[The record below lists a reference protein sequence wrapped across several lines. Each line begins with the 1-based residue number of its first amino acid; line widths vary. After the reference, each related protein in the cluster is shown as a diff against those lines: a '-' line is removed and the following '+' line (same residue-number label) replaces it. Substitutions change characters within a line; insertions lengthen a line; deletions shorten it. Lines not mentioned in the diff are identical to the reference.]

1 MVLKGDVINIEA
13 HHYQAAKKIVEKIV
27 QQIIKSKGIFSI
39 SVAGESGS
47 GKSEIAKALQEEFKK
62 YSVSSLILQ
71 QDDYFFLPPRSND
84 KKRRTDF
91 YWIGPQEVR
100 LDLINEHIQQ
110 LKTGAKSIT
119 KPLVLYN
126 EDMITEET
134 VSIGDSK
141 VIVVEGTYTSLLRNI
156 DHNIFILRTKF
167 DTLES
172 RKKRSR
178 AAHELDEFTDK
189 VLEKEHKIISEHKS
203 LANTIIS
210 RTYEVSFIS

>member
-1 MVLKGDVINIEA
+1 LKGDVINIET
-13 HHYQAAKKIVEKIV
+13 HHYQAADKIV
-27 QQIIKSKGIFSI
+27 QKIIQKIKNSEGIFSI

-47 GKSEIAKALQEEFKK
+47 GKSETAKALQEEFKK
-62 YSVSSLILQ
+62 YSVSSIILQ
-71 QDDYFFLPPRSND
+71 QDDYFFLPPKSND
-84 KKRRTDF
+84 TKRRTDF
-91 YWIGPQEVR
+91 NWIGPQEVR
-100 LDLINEHIQQ
+100 LDLINEHLQQ
-110 LKTGAKSIT
+110 LKTGVKSIL
-119 KPLVLYN
+119 KPLVHYK

-134 VSIGDSK
+134 VSMGDNK
-141 VIVVEGTYTSLLRNI
+141 VIIVEGTYTSLLRNI
-156 DHNIFILRTKF
+156 DHKIFISRNKF

-210 RTYEVSFIS
+210 KTYVVKFIS

>member
-1 MVLKGDVINIEA
+1 MKGDVINIEA
-13 HHYQAAKKIVEKIV
+13 HHIQAAKKIVEKIV
-27 QQIIKSKGIFSI
+27 QKITSSEKIYII

-47 GKSEIAKALQEEFKK
+47 GKSEMAKALQEEFIK
-62 YSVSSLILQ
+62 YSVSSIILQ

-84 KKRRTDF
+84 KKRRKDF
-91 YWIGPQEVR
+91 NWIGPQEVK
-100 LDLINEHIQQ
+100 LDLIDEHLQQ
-110 LKTGAKSIT
+110 LKTGAKSVL

-134 VSIGDSK
+134 VLIGDSK
-141 VIVVEGTYTSLLRNI
+141 VIIAEGTYTSLVKYI
-156 DHNIFILRTKF
+156 DHKIFIARNKF

-178 AAHELDEFTDK
+178 AAYELDEFTDK
-189 VLEKEHKIISEHKS
+189 VLEKEHQIISEHKS

-210 RTYEVSFIS
+210 RTYELEFVS